1 MARADIPSLH
11 LIVGFEAAAR
21 LRSFKDA
28 ASELGVTPS
37 AVSQRVAKLE
47 EHLGIPLFER
57 IVRGVELTPAGQR
70 YLDDIHIILDQLS
83 AAGRT
88 LTEPRLRRFSLAM
101 NSIVAQE
108 MVIPK
113 LALAREHGFTGEID
127 IISRVSMKPFAANDA
142 DAGIRIGI
150 GPWPGFEQRAIG
162 PLWTV
167 PLCAPSLAA
176 NVRDWD
182 DFFAHTLYCA
192 KTRSREMLEAWRHPS
207 NGSYHPDV
215 AAFQT
220 LPEAIRA
227 TEAGLG
233 VIAGLMP
240 LMNNIVQQGR
250 LQIAFPVERPLPESL
265 LFIHRKRHPDRRSIE
280 GVFRWL
286 VECYEGV
293 AQNEGA
299 RAPAAV

>member
-1 MARADIPSLH
+1 MARTDIPPLH

-37 AVSQRVAKLE
+37 AVSQRVARLE
-47 EHLGIPLFER
+47 EHLGIRLFER
-57 IVRGVELTPAGQR
+57 IVRGVELTPAGRR
-70 YLDDIHIILDQLS
+70 YLDAIHIILDQLS

-88 LTEPRLRRFSLAM
+88 LTGPGQRRFSLAM

-108 MVIPK
+108 MVIPN
-113 LALAREHGFTGEID
+113 LALVRDHGFTGEIE
-127 IISRVSMKPFAANDA
+127 IVSCVSMKPFAPNDA

-150 GPWPGFEQRAIG
+150 GPWPGFEQRAVG
-162 PLWTV
+162 PLWTI

-176 NVRDWD
+176 KVRDWD

-192 KTRSREMLEAWRHPS
+192 KTRSSEMLEAWRHPA
-207 NGSYHPDV
+207 NGSCHPDV

-240 LMNNIVQQGR
+240 LMNGIVQQRR

-265 LFIHRKRHPDRRSIE
+265 LFIHRNRHADGPSIE
-280 GVFRWL
+280 CVFRWL
-286 VECYEGV
+286 VECYGRL
-293 AQNEGA
+293 AQSG
-299 RAPAAV
+299 RGLAPAAV